1 MRKGIMITILVVV
14 LLGIGG
20 WWVWIRSAHG
30 FSANAKPTWIE
41 AELATLSRKLAL
53 PGSQNDLKNPYPAT
67 PARLDAAHQLFH
79 TQCALCHNDNGDGH
93 TAIGQSLYP
102 KAPDLRGQTQA
113 KSDGALFYSIRNGIR
128 LSGMPA
134 WSSQD
139 SDEEIWGLVSLIRT
153 MKLHR
158 QP

>member
-1 MRKGIMITILVVV
+1 MRKGIMITILVVA

-41 AELATLSRKLAL
+41 TELATLSRKLAL
-53 PGSQNDLKNPYPAT
+53 GRQDDVKNPYPAT
-67 PARLDAAHQLFH
+67 PARLAAAHQLFH
-79 TQCALCHNDNGDGH
+79 DQCALCHNDNGDGH
-93 TAIGQSLYP
+93 TKIGQALYP
-102 KAPDLRGQTQA
+102 KTPDLRGLTQN
-113 KSDGALFYSIRNGIR
+113 KSDGELFFSIRNGIR

-139 SDEEIWGLVSLIRT
+139 SDEQIWDLVSLIRT
-153 MKLHR
+153 MKLHP